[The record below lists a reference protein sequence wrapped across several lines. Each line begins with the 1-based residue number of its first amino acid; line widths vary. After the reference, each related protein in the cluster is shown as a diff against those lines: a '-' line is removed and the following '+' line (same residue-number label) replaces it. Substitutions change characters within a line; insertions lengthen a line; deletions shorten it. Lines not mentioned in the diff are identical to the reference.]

1 MVEFK
6 LDLKSGVP
14 FHRQIV
20 DQIRYGIA
28 SDRLMPGEQLPTV
41 RALAVHLQV
50 NPNTVRKAYSELEIL
65 GILDTQQGTGTFVS
79 HQQVEIGEDEKEEE
93 DLHTPGL
100 IMNHKAADE
109 IGSIEDHPMSMISEI
124 DAQAKKDLD
133 LINELCVKELIV
145 LKILD
150 KKSLEQTERGVI
162 EFHYLY

>member
-41 RALAVHLQV
+41 RELAVHLQV

-79 HQQVEIGEDEKEEE
+79 DKQVEIGADEKQRM
-93 DLHTPGL
+93 LQQ
-100 IMNHKAADE
+100 ICDE
-109 IGSIEDHPMSMISEI
+109 LVARGHQYGFTLKEI
-124 DAQAKKDLD
+124 VT
-133 LINELCVKELIV
+133 NMERR
-145 LKILD
+145 
-150 KKSLEQTERGVI
+150 LENG
-162 EFHYLY
+162 

>member
-41 RALAVHLQV
+41 RELAVHLQV

-79 HQQVEIGEDEKEEE
+79 DQQVEIGDAEKQRMLGQICDELVARGHQYGFTLKE
-93 DLHTPGL
+93 
-100 IMNHKAADE
+100 IVNHLNRRLE
-109 IGSIEDHPMSMISEI
+109 NGP
-124 DAQAKKDLD
+124 KK
-133 LINELCVKELIV
+133 NN
-145 LKILD
+145 
-150 KKSLEQTERGVI
+150 
-162 EFHYLY
+162 

>member
-6 LDLKSGVP
+6 LDLKGGVP

-41 RALAVHLQV
+41 RELAVHLQV

-79 HQQVEIGEDEKEEE
+79 HKQVEIDEAEKQRM
-93 DLHTPGL
+93 LRQ
-100 IMNHKAADE
+100 ICDE
-109 IGSIEDHPMSMISEI
+109 LVARGNQYGFTLREI
-124 DAQAKKDLD
+124 VEHL
-133 LINELCVKELIV
+133 NRR
-145 LKILD
+145 
-150 KKSLEQTERGVI
+150 LENG
-162 EFHYLY
+162 

>member
-41 RALAVHLQV
+41 RELAVHLQI

-79 HQQVEIGEDEKEEE
+79 HRQVEIGEDEKQRM
-93 DLHTPGL
+93 LRQ
-100 IMNHKAADE
+100 ICDE
-109 IGSIEDHPMSMISEI
+109 LVARGNQYGFTVREI
-124 DAQAKKDLD
+124 VTHMQRR
-133 LINELCVKELIV
+133 
-145 LKILD
+145 
-150 KKSLEQTERGVI
+150 LENG
-162 EFHYLY
+162 

>member
-65 GILDTQQGTGTFVS
+65 GILDTQQGTGTFVG
-79 HQQVEIGEDEKEEE
+79 HRQVEIGEDEKERM
-93 DLHTPGL
+93 LRQ
-100 IMNHKAADE
+100 ICDE
-109 IGSIEDHPMSMISEI
+109 LVARGNQYGFTVSEI
-124 DAQAKKDLD
+124 VTHMQRR
-133 LINELCVKELIV
+133 
-145 LKILD
+145 
-150 KKSLEQTERGVI
+150 LENG
-162 EFHYLY
+162 

>member
-79 HQQVEIGEDEKEEE
+79 HRQVEIGEAEKQGMLRQICDE
-93 DLHTPGL
+93 LVARGNQYGFTVR
-100 IMNHKAADE
+100 E
-109 IGSIEDHPMSMISEI
+109 IVTHM
-124 DAQAKKDLD
+124 QRR
-133 LINELCVKELIV
+133 
-145 LKILD
+145 
-150 KKSLEQTERGVI
+150 LENG
-162 EFHYLY
+162 

>member
-79 HQQVEIGEDEKEEE
+79 HQQVEIGADEKKRM
-93 DLHTPGL
+93 LRQ
-100 IMNHKAADE
+100 ICDE
-109 IGSIEDHPMSMISEI
+109 LVARGNQYGFTVREI
-124 DAQAKKDLD
+124 ITHMQRR
-133 LINELCVKELIV
+133 
-145 LKILD
+145 
-150 KKSLEQTERGVI
+150 LENG
-162 EFHYLY
+162 

>member
-41 RALAVHLQV
+41 RELAVQLQV

-65 GILDTQQGTGTFVS
+65 GILDTQQGTGTFVGD
-79 HQQVEIGEDEKEEE
+79 QQVEIGEDEKKRM
-93 DLHTPGL
+93 LRQ
-100 IMNHKAADE
+100 ICDE
-109 IGSIEDHPMSMISEI
+109 LVARGHQYGFTLKEI
-124 DAQAKKDLD
+124 VTNMQRRLE
-133 LINELCVKELIV
+133 NGQ
-145 LKILD
+145 D
-150 KKSLEQTERGVI
+150 KKNQ
-162 EFHYLY
+162 

>member
-1 MVEFK
+1 MIEFK

-79 HQQVEIGEDEKEEE
+79 HRQVEIGQDEKQRM
-93 DLHTPGL
+93 LGQ
-100 IMNHKAADE
+100 ICDE
-109 IGSIEDHPMSMISEI
+109 LVARGN
-124 DAQAKKDLD
+124 QYGFT
-133 LINELCVKELIV
+133 VKEIV
-145 LKILD
+145 THMQRR
-150 KKSLEQTERGVI
+150 LENG
-162 EFHYLY
+162 

>member
-1 MVEFK
+1 MVAFK

-41 RALAVHLQV
+41 RELAVHLQV

-79 HQQVEIGEDEKEEE
+79 HRQVEIGEDEKQRM
-93 DLHTPGL
+93 LRQ
-100 IMNHKAADE
+100 ICDE
-109 IGSIEDHPMSMISEI
+109 LVARGN
-124 DAQAKKDLD
+124 QYGFT
-133 LINELCVKELIV
+133 VKEIV
-145 LKILD
+145 THMQRR
-150 KKSLEQTERGVI
+150 LENG
-162 EFHYLY
+162 

>member
-28 SDRLMPGEQLPTV
+28 SHRLMPGEQLPTV
-41 RALAVHLQV
+41 RELAVNLQV

-79 HQQVEIGEDEKEEE
+79 DQQVEIGEAEKQRMLGQICDE
-93 DLHTPGL
+93 LVARGHQYGFTL
-100 IMNHKAADE
+100 RE
-109 IGSIEDHPMSMISEI
+109 IVTH
-124 DAQAKKDLD
+124 L
-133 LINELCVKELIV
+133 NRR
-145 LKILD
+145 
-150 KKSLEQTERGVI
+150 LENGQNQRNQ
-162 EFHYLY
+162 

>member
-79 HQQVEIGEDEKEEE
+79 HQQVEIGADEKKRM
-93 DLHTPGL
+93 LRQ
-100 IMNHKAADE
+100 ICDE
-109 IGSIEDHPMSMISEI
+109 LVARGSQYGFTVREI
-124 DAQAKKDLD
+124 VTHMQRR
-133 LINELCVKELIV
+133 
-145 LKILD
+145 
-150 KKSLEQTERGVI
+150 LEND
-162 EFHYLY
+162 